1 MQLRHLVEFEKELAV
16 AYTKV
21 VAISVD
27 SWRENAA
34 LRAGLGANFSILSD
48 ADRVAQEAMGLVEVT
63 SRAHPDLPRDYILYP
78 DLTIYKVYN
87 GYYYWG
93 RATLDDLRQ
102 DFRVISSQI
111 RKDWDPTAL
120 VEEEMMAANQEFS
133 SQGPQRHPAAPVAA
147 STDGAASR
155 TAV

>member
-16 AYTKV
+16 AYAKV
-21 VAISVD
+21 VAIGID

-34 LRAGLGANFSILSD
+34 LRAGLGATFPILSD
-48 ADRVAQEAMGLVEVT
+48 ADKVAQHEMGLVEVT
-63 SRAHPDLPRDYILYP
+63 SRSQPDLPRDYILYP

-93 RATLDDLRQ
+93 RATLEDLRQ

-120 VEEEMMAANQEFS
+120 NDEQMIAVNKEFS
-133 SQGPQRHPAAPVAA
+133 SAGP
-147 STDGAASR
+147 
-155 TAV
+155 AVVHRS